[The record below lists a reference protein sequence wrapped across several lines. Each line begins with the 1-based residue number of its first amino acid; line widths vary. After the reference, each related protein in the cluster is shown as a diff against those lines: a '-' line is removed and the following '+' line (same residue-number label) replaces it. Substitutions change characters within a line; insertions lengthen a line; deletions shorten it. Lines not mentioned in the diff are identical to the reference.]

1 VRSDT
6 AMTGEITLS
15 GLVLPVGGIKGKV
28 LAARRSGMKRVVLP
42 KKNEADLKDIPE
54 EAMRDLEVVLVE
66 RINELLPQTLIPS
79 RKRNP
84 RCPYQN
90 RNLRRQARKCASK
103 WRSSCVRCDGRIGV
117 AVMYTELFETIYP
130 INTKKEKG
138 VVVTAV
144 DPFALGDRLGIQ
156 PGDRI
161 VKVNGRDLHDFLDFQ
176 FYTGSEDCV
185 RLEIVKKS
193 GEAAAVETEVG
204 EGEIWGLDFEY
215 FSPRQCAN
223 DCIFCFCNQN
233 LPAHASLCSLRTKI
247 RGCRFFTATTHDV
260 FDLKNRAR
268 SHCRAAAVATICLRT
283 RYRSRSSPLSARPQ
297 APDDVLGKM
306 RYLAANGIELHAQ
319 IVLCPSIND
328 GQVLKRTIDDL
339 AELHPGLRSVAVVPV
354 VFTRLHNYR
363 DRMTAVTEAF
373 AKALI
378 KEVRQWQREFR
389 RQLGT
394 TFVFL
399 ADEFYLRAGV
409 SLPGRAHYGDYPQI
423 EDGVGMVRR
432 FVVDAKRTLSHDLVS
447 DFQLRPGSLRGTIA
461 TGELFYPIL
470 AQYVDQINRMCGTRL
485 KISAIRNRFLW
496 RGGNRGRAD
505 RGKRRA
511 GGPRFD
517 PGRVPDRPR
526 AGVPEV
532 RQHIS
537 R

>member
-1 VRSDT
+1 
-6 AMTGEITLS
+6 
-15 GLVLPVGGIKGKV
+15 
-28 LAARRSGMKRVVLP
+28 
-42 KKNEADLKDIPE
+42 
-54 EAMRDLEVVLVE
+54 
-66 RINELLPQTLIPS
+66 
-79 RKRNP
+79 
-84 RCPYQN
+84 
-90 RNLRRQARKCASK
+90 
-103 WRSSCVRCDGRIGV
+103 
-117 AVMYTELFETIYP
+117 MYTELFETIYP

-233 LPAHASLCSLRTKI
+233 PAGSRESLFFKDEDTRLSFLHGNYTTMSSISKLELDRIVEQRLSPQYVSVHATDPEVR
-247 RGCRFFTATTHDV
+247 
-260 FDLKNRAR
+260 
-268 SHCRAAAVATICLRT
+268 
-283 RYRSRSSPLSARPQ
+283 RYLLGRKR
-297 APDDVLGKM
+297 PDDVLGKM

-470 AQYVDQINRMCGTRL
+470 AQYVEQINRMCGTRL
-485 KISAIRNRFLW
+485 KISAIRNRFF
-496 RGGNRGRAD
+496 GEEVTV
-505 RGKRRA
+505 A
-511 GGPRFD
+511 GLI
-517 PGRVPDRPR
+517 
-526 AGVPEV
+526 AGSDVLAARDSIQGEFLIVPEQACLKSGNTFLDDLTV
-532 RQHIS
+532 EQLEGELQMPVSHGGGSVLSLITQASALEQRLEAGSGTVTS
-537 R
+537 RNLTQASANLTARR